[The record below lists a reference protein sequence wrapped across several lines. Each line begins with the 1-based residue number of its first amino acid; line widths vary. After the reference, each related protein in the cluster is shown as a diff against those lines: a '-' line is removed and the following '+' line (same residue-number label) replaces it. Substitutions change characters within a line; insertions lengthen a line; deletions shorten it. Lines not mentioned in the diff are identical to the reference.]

1 MASYRHRTC
10 SSTMLTM
17 SLMSLT
23 PASVATSSTTP
34 LSSSSYTV
42 SLLRLPSASSL
53 LTLSDEDAA
62 MFTTSHDVTLRSAGS
77 TNCGF
82 PAYESEVPDEDG
94 CADAAGADAG
104 GEFAYETAFL
114 AFFSA
119 KECAPGATLTLCT
132 SAADA
137 ATFEVDA
144 ACARC
149 CACTAASLVD
159 RLAAVDDP
167 FAPSLLLR
175 LAAIASPRSRRLADA
190 SEDVFC
196 PCCVALLP
204 CVACEAMFAFH
215 EDMEANIAL
224 GGYWRSSSS

>member
-1 MASYRHRTC
+1 
-10 SSTMLTM
+10 
-17 SLMSLT
+17 
-23 PASVATSSTTP
+23 
-34 LSSSSYTV
+34 
-42 SLLRLPSASSL
+42 
-53 LTLSDEDAA
+53 

-82 PAYESEVPDEDG
+82 PAYESEASDEDG
-94 CADAAGADAG
+94 SADAAGADAG

-114 AFFSA
+114 TFFSA

-149 CACTAASLVD
+149 CACTAPSLVD

-204 CVACEAMFAFH
+204 CVACEATFAFH
-215 EDMEANIAL
+215 EDMEANISSFKEGGCWGGEEREGECWRRGVEVEPLEGDTVL
-224 GGYWRSSSS
+224 GSSSEPQE